1 MNNIMDKKITNLLE
15 EYNKLESKYPN
26 VIKINRKILE
36 FHVNKMEESIQKC
49 EKALESIKIYNKDL
63 TEEQILS
70 LYLTLP
76 FTIPRH

>member
-26 VIKINRKILE
+26 IIKINRKILQ
-36 FHVNKMEESIQKC
+36 FHVNKMKESIQKC
-49 EKALESIKIYNKDL
+49 EKALESIKKKNKDL
-63 TEEQILS
+63 TEEEILS

-76 FTIPRH
+76 FIIPQH

>member
-49 EKALESIKIYNKDL
+49 EKALESMKIYNKDL

-76 FTIPRH
+76 FTIPQH

>member
-26 VIKINRKILE
+26 VIKVNRKILK
-36 FHVNKMEESIQKC
+36 FHVNKMKESIQKC

-63 TEEQILS
+63 TEEEILS

-76 FTIPRH
+76 FIIPQH

>member
-26 VIKINRKILE
+26 VIKINRKILQ
-36 FHVNKMEESIQKC
+36 FHVNKMKESIQKC
-49 EKALESIKIYNKDL
+49 EKALESIKINNKDL
-63 TEEQILS
+63 TEEEILS

-76 FTIPRH
+76 FIIPQH